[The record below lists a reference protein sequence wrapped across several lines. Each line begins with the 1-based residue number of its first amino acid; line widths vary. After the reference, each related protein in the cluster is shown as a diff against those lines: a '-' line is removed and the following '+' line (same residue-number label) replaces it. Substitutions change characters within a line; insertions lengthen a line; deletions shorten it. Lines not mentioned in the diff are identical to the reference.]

1 MIEVTKKLH
10 HHGEPTPAPEFTVIL
25 DYEQRT
31 KGRLKAKTT
40 TGEELGLFL
49 ERGKVLRDGDI
60 LESSS
65 GELIKVCAAEEELVL
80 ATCEDWLTFSRC
92 CYHLG
97 NRHVPI
103 QVDALSLKMRPDYI
117 LEEMLV
123 TLGMVT
129 QKTFS
134 SFDPEQ
140 GAYSG
145 GHHHH

>member
-10 HHGEPTPAPEFTVIL
+10 HHGEEIPAPEFTVIL

-65 GELIKVCAAEEELVL
+65 GALIKVRAAEEELIL

-123 TLGMVT
+123 KLGMNT
-129 QKTFS
+129 QKTLS